1 MQHKSLPEHVI
12 IIKPSLYPPI
22 KGKCMAIFTQWPNIV
37 IQMLSFENF
46 IKCMSLCH
54 WVHKKRLLF
63 QSMNLI
69 FKLGMFGPLCH
80 ENGMT
85 RARRGLP
92 APEALQW
99 RLHQYIDLA
108 GWMPHWPW
116 TMHCKLWSVTKKALM
131 DAALKWV
138 SMETKMA
145 PYPGQF
151 WITAPLWSAESH
163 RKSPHY
169 VFYGVPRH
177 WCNAPIFHLSS
188 MEIDSFSLKDL
199 DHLRVW
205 SLLIS
210 KEIVLEMCPFI
221 QCGKYEWIGGARKLI
236 LALFFVRRQV
246 MRFLV
251 ILYP

>member
-92 APEALQW
+92 APVALQW

-108 GWMPHWPW
+108 GWMTHWPW

-131 DAALKWV
+131 DAAPKWV

-145 PYPGQF
+145 SYPGRF

-169 VFYGVPRH
+169 VFYT
-177 WCNAPIFHLSS
+177 
-188 MEIDSFSLKDL
+188 
-199 DHLRVW
+199 
-205 SLLIS
+205 
-210 KEIVLEMCPFI
+210 
-221 QCGKYEWIGGARKLI
+221 
-236 LALFFVRRQV
+236 
-246 MRFLV
+246 
-251 ILYP
+251 